1 MSDIKLSEHRFHKG
15 KFISPWNDMGFT
27 MTQTPWFQRRLPEY
41 LWIGLILDKYGRSDG
56 LQICGRIIQQIKNL
70 NLQTLCFSE
79 LLELK
84 QEDQVEVWATI
95 ADIAGVETLSPITA
109 IVCYSE
115 HPLSP
120 LVSLA

>member
-56 LQICGRIIQQIKNL
+56 LQICGRIIQQIKKE
-70 NLQTLCFSE
+70 QPHLCR
-79 LLELK
+79 LK
-84 QEDQVEVWATI
+84 KPRLGQYPQSRKMFGRI
-95 ADIAGVETLSPITA
+95 PQSPFF
-109 IVCYSE
+109 
-115 HPLSP
+115 
-120 LVSLA
+120 

>member
-56 LQICGRIIQQIKNL
+56 L
-70 NLQTLCFSE
+70 
-79 LLELK
+79 
-84 QEDQVEVWATI
+84 
-95 ADIAGVETLSPITA
+95 
-109 IVCYSE
+109 
-115 HPLSP
+115 
-120 LVSLA
+120 

>member
-56 LQICGRIIQQIKNL
+56 LQICGRIIQQIKNRVPPNSL
-70 NLQTLCFSE
+70 VFS
-79 LLELK
+79 K
-84 QEDQVEVWATI
+84 QIQ
-95 ADIAGVETLSPITA
+95 
-109 IVCYSE
+109 
-115 HPLSP
+115 
-120 LVSLA
+120 